1 MSQQSQQ
8 SQPTDHVMS
17 LALDSATIQQLD
29 DLRRAHP
36 NVPSRKQI
44 IERLIWEAH
53 KAIAAKAGAASSKAA

>member
-1 MSQQSQQ
+1 M
-8 SQPTDHVMS
+8 DHVMS
-17 LALDSATIQQLD
+17 LALDTATIKQLD

-53 KAIAAKAGAASSKAA
+53 AQIATANDLKQAS